1 MTYAEGTLGE
11 NQEETPD
18 LFINC
23 LFVLALENVKYI
35 AEKLGETFAY
45 EKEIRETREAAQE
58 AFFVAE
64 DGAFT
69 AERDEKKYTVLGN
82 ALAILSGVAVGE
94 TAKTVC
100 EKIAKGKMQDCSLS
114 MKTFKYDA
122 LLKCDK
128 AKYQS
133 AVLEE
138 IRKDYGKM
146 LASGATSVCETTD
159 GASAFDNAG
168 SLCHGWS
175 AILIVYFETLLRLQN
190 ENKKAE

>member
-1 MTYAEGTLGE
+1 
-11 NQEETPD
+11 
-18 LFINC
+18 
-23 LFVLALENVKYI
+23 
-35 AEKLGETFAY
+35 
-45 EKEIRETREAAQE
+45 
-58 AFFVAE
+58 
-64 DGAFT
+64 
-69 AERDEKKYTVLGN
+69 
-82 ALAILSGVAVGE
+82 
-94 TAKTVC
+94 
-100 EKIAKGKMQDCSLS
+100 MQDCSLS

-146 LASGATSVCETTD
+146 LAAGATSVWETTD

-175 AILIVYFETLLRLQN
+175 AVPAYLYFAYGLGVAPEKPGWDGTVRRPVDGMPRVKSAAIRLYDGSVRN
-190 ENKKAE
+190 V

>member
-1 MTYAEGTLGE
+1 
-11 NQEETPD
+11 
-18 LFINC
+18 
-23 LFVLALENVKYI
+23 
-35 AEKLGETFAY
+35 
-45 EKEIRETREAAQE
+45 
-58 AFFVAE
+58 
-64 DGAFT
+64 
-69 AERDEKKYTVLGN
+69 
-82 ALAILSGVAVGE
+82 
-94 TAKTVC
+94 
-100 EKIAKGKMQDCSLS
+100 

-138 IRKDYGKM
+138 IRQDYEKM
-146 LASGATSVCETTD
+146 LAAGATSVCDTTD

-175 AILIVYFETLLRLQN
+175 AIPIVYFETLLRLQN

>member
-1 MTYAEGTLGE
+1 M
-11 NQEETPD
+11 
-18 LFINC
+18 
-23 LFVLALENVKYI
+23 
-35 AEKLGETFAY
+35 
-45 EKEIRETREAAQE
+45 
-58 AFFVAE
+58 
-64 DGAFT
+64 
-69 AERDEKKYTVLGN
+69 
-82 ALAILSGVAVGE
+82 SGVAAGE

-138 IRKDYGKM
+138 IRQDYEKM
-146 LASGATSVCETTD
+146 LAAGATSVWKTTD
-159 GASAFDNAG
+159 GASEFDNAG

-175 AILIVYFETLLRLQN
+175 AIPIVYFETLLRLQN